1 MGASVSSQHRA
12 EATLLEA
19 CADGDLMMA
28 RAAIAD
34 GADIDCFDDENSTP
48 LHVASF
54 CGHLALVNLILDS
67 STESLEAR
75 GQLEGTPLHVACTG
89 KRHEIVKI
97 LLGAKAAVDARD
109 ESGLRPLHRAAA

>member
-19 CADGDLMMA
+19 CADGDIMMA

-54 CGHLALVNLILDS
+54 CGYI
-67 STESLEAR
+67 
-75 GQLEGTPLHVACTG
+75 
-89 KRHEIVKI
+89 EIVK
-97 LLGAKAAVDARD
+97 LLFRHKNNTLI
-109 ESGLRPLHRAAA
+109 E